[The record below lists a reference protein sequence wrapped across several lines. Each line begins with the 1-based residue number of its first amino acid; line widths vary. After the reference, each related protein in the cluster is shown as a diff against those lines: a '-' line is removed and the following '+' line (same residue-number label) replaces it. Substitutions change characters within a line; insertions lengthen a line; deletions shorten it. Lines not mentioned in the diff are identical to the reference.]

1 MRNIVY
7 KYSRKFFLTAEL
19 TKQIESRVSILYP
32 STRYS
37 IINRTAEYLIR
48 VYLIAVVMTMGLFVF
63 ADFSLHYAMI
73 CAIITYAVVHE
84 KIYGDL
90 DKLEIKLLLQL
101 ERFVSDVKFRF
112 QFDGMLEEAIQ
123 DAINYAD
130 YEMSIQ
136 GEKILESLRSYYIK
150 EKEEYTEI
158 SPNNFFLTFYSICL
172 MTLRYGDKKVNGQ
185 SMFVKNLGYLKEDIN
200 IEHLKRRKINNQFMG
215 LMGLTI
221 LPVFAIKPVEKWAL
235 FNMPELQE
243 AYYGIQG
250 MIATIILM
258 VFTIAVYKL
267 ITMLKRIN
275 PSEKYKN
282 RFIEKLAEN
291 EAVSR
296 LVMFYISRRRKQ
308 AEKINRLLREVVCSY
323 NLAEFILIRWLY
335 GAGYMGA
342 GAVLLASIGING
354 IFLVFAAVLCFF
366 AGYYTKLLSIVIRK
380 QILIMEREEEIV
392 RFQTIILMI
401 MHIDRMTIAEIL
413 QRMEGFAVL
422 FKSQIYEL
430 SNELS
435 YKGIDTFREAKGKTG
450 FVPYEKM
457 MDSFI
462 ACDTMPIYKAFEDVE
477 SDRRYYVDKHKQ
489 DNDEIINKKSLIA
502 RTIAFLPLCL
512 VIIIKLIVPFV
523 IQGISS
529 LGTSAVF

>member
-19 TKQIESRVSILYP
+19 TKRIESRVSILYP

-48 VYLIAVVMTMGLFVF
+48 VYLIAAVMIAGFFVF
-63 ADFSLHYAMI
+63 ADFSLYYTMI
-73 CAIITYAVVHE
+73 CALVTYAVVHS

-90 DKLEIKLLLQL
+90 DKLEMKLLLQL

-136 GEKILESLRSYYIK
+136 GEKILESLRSYYVK
-150 EKEEYTEI
+150 EKEEYSEI
-158 SPNNFFLTFYSICL
+158 SPDNFFLTFYSICL
-172 MTLRYGDKKVNGQ
+172 MTLRYGDKKIDGQ
-185 SMFVKNLGYLKEDIN
+185 SMFIKNLGYLKEDIN
-200 IEHLKRRKINNQFMG
+200 IEYLKRRKINNQFMG
-215 LMGLTI
+215 LMALTI

-235 FNMPELQE
+235 SNMPELWE

-250 MIATIILM
+250 IIATIILM
-258 VFTIAVYKL
+258 VFTIAVYKF
-267 ITMLKRIN
+267 IIVLKRVN
-275 PSEKYKN
+275 HTEKYKS

-296 LVMFYISRRRKQ
+296 LVMFYISHRKKQ
-308 AEKINRLLREVVCSY
+308 AEKINKLLREVVCSY
-323 NLAEFILIRWLY
+323 NLAEFILIRWLHS
-335 GAGYMGA
+335 AGYLGA
-342 GAVLLASIGING
+342 GAVLLTSIGVKG
-354 IFLVFAAVLCFF
+354 IFLISALVLCFL
-366 AGYYTKLLSIVIRK
+366 AGYYTNFISIVIRK
-380 QILIMEREEEIV
+380 QILIMEREEEVV

-413 QRMEGFAVL
+413 QRIEGFAVL
-422 FKSQIYEL
+422 FKNQIYEL

-462 ACDTMPIYKAFEDVE
+462 ACDTMPVYKAFEDVE

-489 DNDEIINKKSLIA
+489 DNDEIINRKSLIA

-512 VIIIKLIVPFV
+512 VIIVKLIIPFV
-523 IQGISS
+523 MQGITS
-529 LGTSAVF
+529 LGTSVIF